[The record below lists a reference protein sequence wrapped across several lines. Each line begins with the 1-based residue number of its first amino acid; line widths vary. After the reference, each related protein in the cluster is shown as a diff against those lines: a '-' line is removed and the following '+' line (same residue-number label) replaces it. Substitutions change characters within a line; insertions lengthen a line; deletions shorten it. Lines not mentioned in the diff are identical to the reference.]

1 MSRIVVLKL
10 DREHYGIPIEFVREI
25 LPFSEITPVPGS
37 PDYFAGF
44 MNVRGELVAVTSLR
58 RFIGK
63 REPEDRSSS
72 KILVVASEGGGI
84 QGMIADDVTS
94 IEEVSLDCLQPVE
107 EGTNRTGFPKGFVL
121 GVAVLGENLV
131 VVLDVEK
138 LLAESRQEEFGPRI
152 S

>member
-1 MSRIVVLKL
+1 MGRIVVLKL
-10 DREHYGIPIEFVREI
+10 DQERYGIPIEVVREI

-63 REPEDRSSS
+63 AEPEDRRCS
-72 KILVVASEGGGI
+72 KILVVASEAGGI
-84 QGMIADDVTS
+84 QGLIADDVTS
-94 IEEVSLDCLQPVE
+94 IEEVQLDCLQPVE
-107 EGTNRTGFPKGFVL
+107 DGSDRAGFPKGLVL

-131 VVLDVEK
+131 VVLDIGK
-138 LLAESRQEEFGPRI
+138 LLAESRQEEAGQRV

>member
-10 DREHYGIPIEFVREI
+10 DQEHYGIPIEVVREI

-37 PDYFAGF
+37 PDFFAGF

-63 REPEDRSSS
+63 SEPADRRSS

-84 QGMIADDVTS
+84 QGLIADDVTS
-94 IEEVSLDCLQPVE
+94 IEEISLDLLQPVE
-107 EGTNRTGFPKGFVL
+107 DGANRAGFPKALVL
-121 GVAVLGENLV
+121 GVAVLGDDLV

-138 LLAESRQEEFGPRI
+138 LLAESRQEEPGPRI